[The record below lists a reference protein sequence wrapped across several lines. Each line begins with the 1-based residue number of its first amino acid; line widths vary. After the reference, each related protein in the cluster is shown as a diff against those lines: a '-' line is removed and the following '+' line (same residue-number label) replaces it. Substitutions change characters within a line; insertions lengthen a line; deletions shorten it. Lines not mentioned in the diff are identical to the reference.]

1 MRAQPERKAIGRDG
15 AAGAASML
23 DSRAVRLLVAALF
36 LLHGLVH
43 MMGFAAAWGLGDV
56 SNVASVPTV
65 PAGLTAG
72 SPVVLALGV
81 LWLVAMAAFLAAAA
95 GLVLHAAWWKEVAA
109 GAAALSLLLCVA
121 WWNDAIVGVIIN
133 VVILAGLAIQAWA
146 THRREPKGSL
156 T

>member
-1 MRAQPERKAIGRDG
+1 MRAQPERKA
-15 AAGAASML
+15 ANQTGAASML
-23 DSRAVRLLVAALF
+23 DSRAMRWLVATLF

-43 MMGFAAAWGLGDV
+43 MMGFAAAWQLGD
-56 SNVASVPTV
+56 SGGVASAPAI

-109 GAAALSLLLCVA
+109 GAATLSLLLCVA
-121 WWNDAIVGVIIN
+121 WWNDAMVGALIN
-133 VVILAGLAIQAWA
+133 VVILAGLAIQARA
-146 THRREPKGSL
+146 IHARQPRQPKGSPS
-156 T
+156 

>member
-1 MRAQPERKAIGRDG
+1 MRARPERRTAGR
-15 AAGAASML
+15 ATTASML
-23 DSRAVRLLVAALF
+23 DSRAVRWLVAALF
-36 LLHGLVH
+36 MLHGLVH
-43 MMGFAAAWGLGDV
+43 MVGFAAVWGLGQRGA
-56 SNVASVPTV
+56 VANAPMI
-65 PAGLTAG
+65 PPGLAAG

-81 LWLVAMAAFLAAAA
+81 LWLIAMAAFLAAAV

-121 WWNDAIVGVIIN
+121 WWNDAVIGALIN

-146 THRREPKGSL
+146 TRARQPKGSL